1 MTTLPQ
7 EAVLSTLAEMGIAV
21 VGFSLVAG
29 ILRPQTQGDERLLF
43 TLRGVAGFGLIVA
56 TMSVFPLV
64 AHSYSLST
72 ASTWRL
78 SSGIVFVWAFAGIA
92 ADFVRLGR
100 GLPAIA
106 KHLPFTSGLVSV
118 LILVN
123 FCLLGMNVVSPGA
136 DAGSR
141 YTTVMML
148 ALAQAGF
155 MFLAI
160 AFDTGGSDTAA

>member
-29 ILRPQTQGDERLLF
+29 ILRPQSQNDERRLF

-64 AHSYSLST
+64 AHSYSLPT
-72 ASTWRL
+72 DSTWRL
-78 SSGIVFVWAFAGIA
+78 SSGIVFVWAIAGIA
-92 ADFVRLGR
+92 ADFVRLGY

-106 KHLPFTSGLVSV
+106 KRLPFTSGLVSV

-123 FCLLGMNVVSPGA
+123 VCLLGMNIVSP
-136 DAGSR
+136 DSDSGSR
-141 YTTVMML
+141 YATVMML

-160 AFDTGGSDTAA
+160 AFDGRGETAP